1 MTYFTRIKLNKQR
14 RESMMLLDSPYK
26 IHAAV
31 YAGFPNIQTD
41 SNGHNADRILYRLDN
56 NDNNEY
62 IIYVLSNDKPDYT
75 GFIES
80 YGWPRLDY
88 DKQVQTMDFNKVLKS
103 LHNGMKIAFTL
114 KANTAFRAADTGRIV
129 YISSIENKMNWL
141 RKKFESCADYDDNNV
156 IIIGTGVEH
165 AKSDMNYAVFQGIM
179 TITNVNDFRE
189 LMLNGIGRN
198 KAFGMGLITIA
209 PITR

>member
-1 MTYFTRIKLNKQR
+1 MTYFTRIKVNKQR
-14 RESMMLLDSPYK
+14 RESMILLDSPYK

-41 SNGHNADRILYRLDN
+41 LNGHNNDRILYRLDK

-88 DKQVQTMDFNKVLKS
+88 EKQVQTMDFNKVLDS
-103 LHNGMKIAFTL
+103 LHNGMKIAFAL
-114 KANTAFRAADTGRIV
+114 KANTAFRAANTGRIV
-129 YISSIENKMNWL
+129 YISSIEGKMNWL
-141 RKKFESCADYDDNNV
+141 RKRFEPFADYDDNNV

-165 AKSDMNYAVFQGIM
+165 AKSDMDYAVFQGII
-179 TITNVNDFRE
+179 TITDVNKFRK
-189 LMLNGIGRN
+189 LILNGIGRN

-209 PITR
+209 SVK

>member
-1 MTYFTRIKLNKQR
+1 MTYFTRIKVNKQR
-14 RESMMLLDSPYK
+14 RESMILLNSPYK

-41 SNGHNADRILYRLDN
+41 LNGHNNDRILYRLDK

-88 DKQVQTMDFNKVLKS
+88 EKQVQTMGFNKVLDS

-114 KANTAFRAADTGRIV
+114 KANTAFRAANTGRIV
-129 YISSIENKMNWL
+129 YISSIEGKMNWL
-141 RKKFESCADYDDNNV
+141 RKRFEPFADYDNNNV
-156 IIIGTGVEH
+156 IIIGTGVEL
-165 AKSDMNYAVFQGIM
+165 AKSNMDYAVFKGIM
-179 TITNVNDFRE
+179 TITDANKFRE
-189 LMLNGIGRN
+189 TILNGIGRN

-209 PITR
+209 PVK